1 VVNNMARLK
10 AKEIRAMSPEERR
23 KRLEELRAELA
34 RLRAM
39 AAKGL
44 LDNPGRLREVRKA
57 IARILTVE
65 REEEL
70 KRLRSR
76 RKR

>member
-1 VVNNMARLK
+1 MARLK